1 MDTEHQNPKTQLPRV
16 IEEKPIVY
24 DDEQLEEVREVA
36 TLPPIQLSPDEIEY
50 AISLFARGFTRGDV
64 VIGPVRLGNRTIGV
78 NLAIFHDIFSRCRP
92 YGAQELEQ
100 TRFYTDAEE
109 IPKQINPTG
118 LKRVSGASKVYG

>member
-1 MDTEHQNPKTQLPRV
+1 MLYEDFERVFEARLQTRADAYVNAVEYHRVQFGQLIEHLLRS
-16 IEEKPIVY
+16 IL
-24 DDEQLEEVREVA
+24 EQTDHLIKQSDA
-36 TLPPIQLSPDEIEY
+36 DW
-50 AISLFARGFTRGDV
+50 A
-64 VIGPVRLGNRTIGV
+64 RTIGV

>member
-1 MDTEHQNPKTQLPRV
+1 MRIKLNLYDKRIFTCLYLLCLDYYCLLDNFDKYQFINLV
-16 IEEKPIVY
+16 I
-24 DDEQLEEVREVA
+24 
-36 TLPPIQLSPDEIEY
+36 SW
-50 AISLFARGFTRGDV
+50 GC
-64 VIGPVRLGNRTIGV
+64 PVRLENRTIGV

-92 YGAQELEQ
+92 YGAKELEQ